1 MGRNGF
7 AVVDL
12 ETTGLSNQDRIV
24 EIGVVLLRPDF
35 TVERTWETLIQ
46 PERDIPNSYIHKI
59 TATDVVDAPLFCGV
73 APYLGSL
80 LNGRTLVAHNASF
93 EHRFL
98 TNEFAR
104 AGAEDGLCEWLDTM
118 RLTKQYM
125 GVGKLSEALD
135 IARIRNRFAHS
146 ALADAEATAELLR
159 YLCVGNGV
167 DVEKYPTATFTAPA
181 AEAPCLPRGGEP
193 SWAGQLS
200 RTLPT
205 ATTKNEADY
214 RAELTCALVDR
225 AISRTEMRRLESTAI
240 AAGLSADDVDAINE
254 EFTRQLAVEAWAD
267 GVITDEERATLLD
280 IAEALNVDAQLVR
293 SLLDE
298 STSGPTPATFSL
310 RPGDRVA
317 FTGALDIP
325 RDVWTDRA
333 TAAGLDVGG
342 VTRTCA
348 VLVAANPDSMSGK
361 AKQARENNVPIISE
375 THFAQLLKAVEDSTE
390 DAPVVAPDAAPPV
403 SAPEQ
408 FSWLTPEKSHAV
420 GASSAR
426 IAAAWIEQHPDRPL
440 HEIADNL
447 KPHHVPEATGR
458 GIDRYLAMWSLEHP
472 EMLNAS
478 ADDLLDLHGVG
489 PKRCSQLVEMVVD
502 LAVDGVEETAEVEAA
517 VVEEVTPE
525 PAELP
530 AQPAPEPR
538 PAAAKP
544 RPAANELTPEELLAA
559 AYAPLHAPVPA
570 QSTPYDPALVTPA
583 VTPKRRSKSG
593 KVFKRSV
600 IITVVSF
607 VLFGLCLETFDPEA
621 ESFIA
626 GMLALA
632 TLAGMLTAGVSGVMA
647 LIGKLRR

>member
-7 AVVDL
+7 AVIDL

-59 TATDVVDAPLFCGV
+59 TATDVVDAPLFRDV

-104 AGAEDGLCEWLDTM
+104 AGAEYGLCEWLDTM

-125 GVGKLSEALD
+125 GVGKLSEALG
-135 IARIRNRFAHS
+135 IAKIRNRFAHS

-167 DVEKYPTATFTAPA
+167 DVEKYPAATFTSPA

-200 RTLPT
+200 RALPT

-298 STSGPTPATFSL
+298 PTSGPTPATFAL

-375 THFAQLLKAVEDSTE
+375 THFAQLLKAMEDSTE
-390 DAPVVAPDAAPPV
+390 DAPVAAPDAAAPV

-408 FSWLTPEKSHAV
+408 FSWLTTEQSHAV

-517 VVEEVTPE
+517 VVEEVAPE
-525 PAELP
+525 IVAE
-530 AQPAPEPR
+530 AQPAPAPR
-538 PAAAKP
+538 PAATKP
-544 RPAANELTPEELLAA
+544 RPATNELTPEELLAA

-570 QSTPYDPALVTPA
+570 QSTLYDPALLTPA
-583 VTPKRRSKSG
+583 TAPKRRSKSG

-647 LIGKLRR
+647 LIGKLRG

>member
-7 AVVDL
+7 AVIDL

-35 TVERTWETLIQ
+35 SVERTWETLIQ

-59 TATDVVDAPLFCGV
+59 TATDVVDAPLFRDV

-125 GVGKLSEALD
+125 GVGKLSEALG
-135 IARIRNRFAHS
+135 IAKIRNRFAHS

-167 DVEKYPTATFTAPA
+167 DVEKYPAATFTSPA

-214 RAELTCALVDR
+214 RAKLTCALVDR
-225 AISRTEMRRLESTAI
+225 AISRTEMRRLESTAT
-240 AAGLSADDVDAINE
+240 AAGLSTDDVDAINE

-298 STSGPTPATFSL
+298 PTSGPTPATFAL

-333 TAAGLDVGG
+333 TAALDSIRAMEHST
-342 VTRTCA
+342 VT
-348 VLVAANPDSMSGK
+348 PDGT
-361 AKQARENNVPIISE
+361 VFLE
-375 THFAQLLKAVEDSTE
+375 T
-390 DAPVVAPDAAPPV
+390 
-403 SAPEQ
+403 
-408 FSWLTPEKSHAV
+408 
-420 GASSAR
+420 
-426 IAAAWIEQHPDRPL
+426 
-440 HEIADNL
+440 
-447 KPHHVPEATGR
+447 
-458 GIDRYLAMWSLEHP
+458 
-472 EMLNAS
+472 
-478 ADDLLDLHGVG
+478 DDGFRWYTYAGG
-489 PKRCSQLVEMVVD
+489 PKN
-502 LAVDGVEETAEVEAA
+502 TA
-517 VVEEVTPE
+517 
-525 PAELP
+525 
-530 AQPAPEPR
+530 
-538 PAAAKP
+538 
-544 RPAANELTPEELLAA
+544 
-559 AYAPLHAPVPA
+559 Y
-570 QSTPYDPALVTPA
+570 
-583 VTPKRRSKSG
+583 
-593 KVFKRSV
+593 
-600 IITVVSF
+600 
-607 VLFGLCLETFDPEA
+607 
-621 ESFIA
+621 
-626 GMLALA
+626 LA
-632 TLAGMLTAGVSGVMA
+632 TLGDINNIGPALTDPAQRVGYASLRLLPGVLPEQATERITWWNSLPENKRPLPKVSTDA
-647 LIGKLRR
+647 LWGLKFADALRPDWAAYTLGRRLTSE

>member
-24 EIGVVLLRPDF
+24 EIGVVLLCPDF
-35 TVERTWETLIQ
+35 SVERTWETLIQ

-59 TATDVVDAPLFCGV
+59 TATDVVDAPLFCDV

-125 GVGKLSEALD
+125 GVSKLSEALD

-167 DVEKYPTATFTAPA
+167 DVEKYPSATFTSPA

-225 AISRTEMRRLESTAI
+225 SISRTEMRRLESTAI

-298 STSGPTPATFSL
+298 PTSGPTPATFSL

-375 THFAQLLKAVEDSTE
+375 THFAQLLKAMEDSTE
-390 DAPVVAPDAAPPV
+390 DAPVAAPDAAAPV

-408 FSWLTPEKSHAV
+408 FSWLTAEQSHAV

-478 ADDLLDLHGVG
+478 AYDLLDLHGVG

-502 LAVDGVEETAEVEAA
+502 LAVDGLEEPVEVEAA

-544 RPAANELTPEELLAA
+544 RPATNELTPEELLAA

-570 QSTPYDPALVTPA
+570 QSAPYDPALVTPA
-583 VTPKRRSKSG
+583 AAPKRRSKSG

-607 VLFGLCLETFDPEA
+607 VLFGLCMETFDPEA
-621 ESFIA
+621 ESLIA

-632 TLAGMLTAGVSGVMA
+632 TLVGMLTAGVSGVMA
-647 LIGKLRR
+647 LISKLRG

>member
-59 TATDVVDAPLFCGV
+59 TATDVVDAPLFCDV

-125 GVGKLSEALD
+125 GVSKLSEALD

-167 DVEKYPTATFTAPA
+167 DVEKYPSATFTSPA

-298 STSGPTPATFSL
+298 PTSGPTPATFAL

-375 THFAQLLKAVEDSTE
+375 THFAQLLKAMEDSTE
-390 DAPVVAPDAAPPV
+390 DAPVAAPDAAPPV

-408 FSWLTPEKSHAV
+408 FSWLTAEQSHAV

-502 LAVDGVEETAEVEAA
+502 LAVDGVEEP
-517 VVEEVTPE
+517 VVEEAAPDLS
-525 PAELP
+525 ELP

-538 PAAAKP
+538 PAAAKS
-544 RPAANELTPEELLAA
+544 RPATNELTPEELLAA

-570 QSTPYDPALVTPA
+570 QSAPYDPALVTPA
-583 VTPKRRSKSG
+583 AAPKRHSKSG
-593 KVFKRSV
+593 KVFKWSV

-607 VLFGLCLETFDPEA
+607 MLFGLCMETFDPEA

-632 TLAGMLTAGVSGVMA
+632 TLVGMLTAGVSGVMA
-647 LIGKLRR
+647 LISKLRG

>member
-59 TATDVVDAPLFCGV
+59 TATDAVDAPLFCDV

-146 ALADAEATAELLR
+146 ALADAEATVELLR

-293 SLLDE
+293 SLLDL
-298 STSGPTPATFSL
+298 SL
-310 RPGDRVA
+310 
-317 FTGALDIP
+317 IH
-325 RDVWTDRA
+325 
-333 TAAGLDVGG
+333 
-342 VTRTCA
+342 
-348 VLVAANPDSMSGK
+348 
-361 AKQARENNVPIISE
+361 I
-375 THFAQLLKAVEDSTE
+375 
-390 DAPVVAPDAAPPV
+390 
-403 SAPEQ
+403 
-408 FSWLTPEKSHAV
+408 
-420 GASSAR
+420 
-426 IAAAWIEQHPDRPL
+426 
-440 HEIADNL
+440 
-447 KPHHVPEATGR
+447 
-458 GIDRYLAMWSLEHP
+458 
-472 EMLNAS
+472 
-478 ADDLLDLHGVG
+478 
-489 PKRCSQLVEMVVD
+489 
-502 LAVDGVEETAEVEAA
+502 
-517 VVEEVTPE
+517 
-525 PAELP
+525 
-530 AQPAPEPR
+530 
-538 PAAAKP
+538 
-544 RPAANELTPEELLAA
+544 
-559 AYAPLHAPVPA
+559 
-570 QSTPYDPALVTPA
+570 
-583 VTPKRRSKSG
+583 
-593 KVFKRSV
+593 
-600 IITVVSF
+600 
-607 VLFGLCLETFDPEA
+607 
-621 ESFIA
+621 
-626 GMLALA
+626 
-632 TLAGMLTAGVSGVMA
+632 
-647 LIGKLRR
+647 

>member
-59 TATDVVDAPLFCGV
+59 TATDVVDAPLFCVV

-146 ALADAEATAELLR
+146 ALADAEATAELLH

-348 VLVAANPDSMSGK
+348 VLVAANRDSMSGK

-375 THFAQLLKAVEDSTE
+375 THFAQLLTAMEDSTE

-408 FSWLTPEKSHAV
+408 FSWLTTEQSHAV
-420 GASSAR
+420 GSSSAR

-478 ADDLLDLHGVG
+478 AYDLLDLHGVG

-502 LAVDGVEETAEVEAA
+502 LAVDGLEEPVEVEAA

-525 PAELP
+525 IVAE
-530 AQPAPEPR
+530 AQPAPAPRPAATEPR
-538 PAAAKP
+538 PAT
-544 RPAANELTPEELLAA
+544 NELTPEELLAA

-583 VTPKRRSKSG
+583 TAPKRRSKSG

>member
-59 TATDVVDAPLFCGV
+59 TATDVVDAPLFCDV

-298 STSGPTPATFSL
+298 PTSGPTPATFAL

-333 TAAGLDVGG
+333 TATGLDVGG

-375 THFAQLLKAVEDSTE
+375 THFAQLLKSMEDSTE
-390 DAPVVAPDAAPPV
+390 DAPVVAPNAAAPV

-408 FSWLTPEKSHAV
+408 FSWLTPEQSHAV
-420 GASSAR
+420 GSSSAR

-517 VVEEVTPE
+517 VVEEVAPE
-525 PAELP
+525 IVAE
-530 AQPAPEPR
+530 AQPAPAPR
-538 PAAAKP
+538 PAATKP
-544 RPAANELTPEELLAA
+544 RPATNELTPEELLAA

-570 QSTPYDPALVTPA
+570 QSTLYDPALLTPA
-583 VTPKRRSKSG
+583 TAPKRRSKSG

-647 LIGKLRR
+647 LIGKLRG

>member
-35 TVERTWETLIQ
+35 SVERTWETLIQ

-59 TATDVVDAPLFCGV
+59 TATDVVDAPLFCDV

-125 GVGKLSEALD
+125 GVGKLSEALE
-135 IARIRNRFAHS
+135 IAQIRNRFAHS

-167 DVEKYPTATFTAPA
+167 DVEKYPVARFTTPA
-181 AEAPCLPRGGEP
+181 AEAPCLPRGGAP

-205 ATTKNEADY
+205 AATKNEADY

-240 AAGLSADDVDAINE
+240 AAGLSLDDVDAINE

-298 STSGPTPATFSL
+298 PTSGPTPATFAL

-342 VTRTCA
+342 VTRMCA

-361 AKQARENNVPIISE
+361 AKQARENGVPIISE
-375 THFAQLLKAVEDSTE
+375 THFAQLLKAMEDTTE
-390 DAPVVAPDAAPPV
+390 DAPVDAPDTAPSVTAP

-408 FSWLTPEKSHAV
+408 FSWLTPEQSHAV
-420 GASSAR
+420 GSSRTR

-447 KPHHVPEATGR
+447 TPHHVPEATGR

-478 ADDLLDLHGVG
+478 ANDLLDLHGVG
-489 PKRCSQLVEMVVD
+489 SKRRSQLVEMVVD
-502 LAVDGVEETAEVEAA
+502 LAVDGVEEPVEVET
-517 VVEEVTPE
+517 VEEVADP
-525 PAELP
+525 
-530 AQPAPEPR
+530 
-538 PAAAKP
+538 
-544 RPAANELTPEELLAA
+544 TPEELLAA
-559 AYAPLHAPVPA
+559 AYAPLHAPAPT

-583 VTPKRRSKSG
+583 VAPKRRSKSG
-593 KVFKRSV
+593 KVFKHSV

-626 GMLALA
+626 GLLALA

-647 LIGKLRR
+647 LIGKLRG

>member
-59 TATDVVDAPLFCGV
+59 TATDVVDAPLFCDV

-167 DVEKYPTATFTAPA
+167 DVEKYPSATFTSPA

-298 STSGPTPATFSL
+298 PTSGPTPSTFAL

-325 RDVWTDRA
+325 RVVWTDRA
-333 TAAGLDVGG
+333 AAGLDVGG

-361 AKQARENNVPIISE
+361 AKQARENNVPIIGE
-375 THFAQLLKAVEDSTE
+375 THFAQLLKAMEDSTE
-390 DAPVVAPDAAPPV
+390 DAPVVASNAAAPV

-408 FSWLTPEKSHAV
+408 FSWLTPEQSHAV
-420 GASSAR
+420 GSSSAR

-472 EMLNAS
+472 EMLTAS

-502 LAVDGVEETAEVEAA
+502 LAVDGVEEPAEVEAA
-517 VVEEVTPE
+517 LVEEVAPE
-525 PAELP
+525 LAALP

-538 PAAAKP
+538 PAATKP
-544 RPAANELTPEELLAA
+544 RPATNELTPEELLAA

-583 VTPKRRSKSG
+583 TAPKRRSKSG

-607 VLFGLCLETFDPEA
+607 MLFGLCMETFDPEA

-632 TLAGMLTAGVSGVMA
+632 TLVGMLTAGVSGVMA
-647 LIGKLRR
+647 LISKLRG

>member
-24 EIGVVLLRPDF
+24 EIGVVLLCPDF
-35 TVERTWETLIQ
+35 SVERTWETLIQ

-59 TATDVVDAPLFCGV
+59 TATDVVDAPLFCDV

-104 AGAEDGLCEWLDTM
+104 AGAENGLCEWLDTM

-125 GVGKLSEALD
+125 GVGKLSEALV
-135 IARIRNRFAHS
+135 IAKIRNRFAHS

-159 YLCVGNGV
+159 YLCVGNRV
-167 DVEKYPTATFTAPA
+167 DVEKYPAATFTTAA
-181 AEAPCLPRGGEP
+181 AEAPCLPRGGAP

-200 RTLPT
+200 RTLPA
-205 ATTKNEADY
+205 ATTKREADY
-214 RAELTCALVDR
+214 RTELTCALVDR
-225 AISRTEMRRLESTAI
+225 VISRTEMRRLESTAI

-298 STSGPTPATFSL
+298 PTSGPTPATFSL

-348 VLVAANPDSMSGK
+348 VLVAANQDSMSGK
-361 AKQARENNVPIISE
+361 AKRARENSVPIISE
-375 THFAQLLKAVEDSTE
+375 THFAQLLKAMEDSTE
-390 DAPVVAPDAAPPV
+390 DAPVAAPDAAPSV
-403 SAPEQ
+403 SAPHAPEQ
-408 FSWLTPEKSHAV
+408 FSWLTPGQSHAV
-420 GASSAR
+420 GSSRSR
-426 IAAAWIEQHPDRPL
+426 IAAAWIDQHPDRPL

-447 KPHHVPEATGR
+447 EPHHIPEATGR

-489 PKRCSQLVEMVVD
+489 PKRRSQLVEMVVD
-502 LAVDGVEETAEVEAA
+502 LAVDGVEEPVEAEAVPEAEVVPA
-517 VVEEVTPE
+517 V
-525 PAELP
+525 
-530 AQPAPEPR
+530 APEASDP
-538 PAAAKP
+538 
-544 RPAANELTPEELLAA
+544 TPDELLAA
-559 AYAPLHAPVPA
+559 AYSSAYVPSVPPLSAPA
-570 QSTPYDPALVTPA
+570 QPSSPGPLPVLKEKTNVGATIL
-583 VTPKRRSKSG
+583 KWSG
-593 KVFKRSV
+593 IVGGS
-600 IITVVSF
+600 SF
-607 VLFGLCLETFDPEA
+607 VLVVLLAVILGMAA
-621 ESFIA
+621 EHPVADFLISISALSLIVAIFA
-626 GMLALA
+626 SPLALIRW
-632 TLAGMLTAGVSGVMA
+632 LLN
-647 LIGKLRR
+647 KRR

>member
-35 TVERTWETLIQ
+35 SVERTWETLIQ

-59 TATDVVDAPLFCGV
+59 TATDVVDAPSFCDV

-125 GVGKLSEALD
+125 GVGKLSEALG
-135 IARIRNRFAHS
+135 IAKIRNRFAHS

-205 ATTKNEADY
+205 ATTKHEADY

-298 STSGPTPATFSL
+298 PTSGPTPATFAL

-317 FTGALDIP
+317 FTGPSTSHAMYGPTAPPPPSTPSAPWNTPPSLLTGQSSSKPTTASAGTPTPVAPKTP
-325 RDVWTDRA
+325 RTS
-333 TAAGLDVGG
+333 
-342 VTRTCA
+342 
-348 VLVAANPDSMSGK
+348 PH
-361 AKQARENNVPIISE
+361 SE
-375 THFAQLLKAVEDSTE
+375 TSTTSAQPSLT
-390 DAPVVAPDAAPPV
+390 PPNV
-403 SAPEQ
+403 SDTQASGSSPESCRNKPPNASPGGTHSPKTNGHSPKSAP
-408 FSWLTPEKSHAV
+408 TPS
-420 GASSAR
+420 GDSNSPTPSA
-426 IAAAWIEQHPDRPL
+426 P
-440 HEIADNL
+440 
-447 KPHHVPEATGR
+447 TG
-458 GIDRYLAMWSLEHP
+458 P
-472 EMLNAS
+472 
-478 ADDLLDLHGVG
+478 
-489 PKRCSQLVEMVVD
+489 P
-502 LAVDGVEETAEVEAA
+502 
-517 VVEEVTPE
+517 TP
-525 PAELP
+525 
-530 AQPAPEPR
+530 
-538 PAAAKP
+538 
-544 RPAANELTPEELLAA
+544 
-559 AYAPLHAPVPA
+559 
-570 QSTPYDPALVTPA
+570 
-583 VTPKRRSKSG
+583 
-593 KVFKRSV
+593 
-600 IITVVSF
+600 
-607 VLFGLCLETFDPEA
+607 
-621 ESFIA
+621 
-626 GMLALA
+626 
-632 TLAGMLTAGVSGVMA
+632 
-647 LIGKLRR
+647 

>member
-1 MGRNGF
+1 MGRQHGF

-24 EIGVVLLRPDF
+24 EIGVVLMRPDF
-35 TVERTWETLIQ
+35 SVERTWETLIQ
-46 PERDIPNSYIHKI
+46 PERDIPNSYIHKV
-59 TATDVVDAPLFCGV
+59 TATDVVDAPLFGDV
-73 APYLGSL
+73 APYLGAL

-104 AGAEDGLCEWLDTM
+104 AGVEDGLCEWLDTM

-135 IARIRNRFAHS
+135 IAKIRNRFAHS
-146 ALADAEATAELLR
+146 ALADAEATAELLC

-167 DVEKYPTATFTAPA
+167 DVEKYPVATFTTPA
-181 AEAPCLPRGGEP
+181 AEVPCLPRGGEP

-200 RTLPT
+200 RSLPT

-214 RAELTCALVDR
+214 RTELTCALVDR

-298 STSGPTPATFSL
+298 PTSGPTPATFSL

-361 AKQARENNVPIISE
+361 AKRARENNVPIISE
-375 THFAQLLKAVEDSTE
+375 THFARLLKSMED
-390 DAPVVAPDAAPPV
+390 PVVGAPSAVAPSV
-403 SAPEQ
+403 AAPEQ
-408 FSWLTPEKSHAV
+408 FSWLTPEQSHAV
-420 GASSAR
+420 GASSSR
-426 IAAAWIEQHPDRPL
+426 IATAWIEQHPDRPL

-447 KPHHVPEATGR
+447 TPHHVPEATGR

-489 PKRCSQLVEMVVD
+489 PKRRSQLVEMVVD
-502 LAVDGVEETAEVEAA
+502 LAVDGVEEPVEVEAER
-517 VVEEVTPE
+517 VVEKPEEVADPTPD
-525 PAELP
+525 
-530 AQPAPEPR
+530 
-538 PAAAKP
+538 
-544 RPAANELTPEELLAA
+544 ELLAA
-559 AYAPLHAPVPA
+559 AYSSAYVPSVPPSSTPA
-570 QSTPYDPALVTPA
+570 QPNSAEPLPVLKEKTNVGATIL
-583 VTPKRRSKSG
+583 KWSG
-593 KVFKRSV
+593 IVGGS
-600 IITVVSF
+600 SF
-607 VLFGLCLETFDPEA
+607 VLAVLLAVITGMAA
-621 ESFIA
+621 EHPVADFLISISALSLIVAIFA
-626 GMLALA
+626 SPLALIRW
-632 TLAGMLTAGVSGVMA
+632 LLN
-647 LIGKLRR
+647 KRR